1 MEDLRFSKTDAGFH
15 IEGFPDAV
23 KVIKLDG
30 KLAAQLA
37 SYSLH
42 HFDLG
47 RSLSILESINKVDP
61 EQYVIREALWH
72 QAIVTYIKCFRSSEA
87 RYQLSEKKVYKEE
100 PPEALE
106 AFYYFLAMRNKNIVH
121 DENRYTQCLP
131 GAVLNNRDHQY
142 KIAKIVCMN
151 IIGFD
156 LGQESYSNLHLLTT
170 KALERVEAEYD
181 SLCDRLTRELEAQEY
196 ESLLEREGITYSK
209 PGADGVHKSRM
220 KL

>member
-15 IEGFPDAV
+15 IEGFPNAV

-30 KLAAQLA
+30 KLAAQLS

-47 RSLSILESINKVDP
+47 RALSILESINEVDP

-72 QAIVTYIKCFRSSEA
+72 QAIVTYIKCFRPSDA
-87 RYQLSEKKVYKEE
+87 RYQLDEKRLYKKE
-100 PPEALE
+100 PSEALE
-106 AFYYFLAMRNKNIVH
+106 VFYYFLAMRNKNIIH
-121 DENRYTQCLP
+121 DENSYTQCLP
-131 GAVLNNRDHQY
+131 GAVINNRAQKY

-151 IIGFD
+151 VIGSD
-156 LGQESYSNLHLLTT
+156 LGQETYSNLHLLIT
-170 KALERVEAEYD
+170 KALEWVQAKYD
-181 SLCDRLTRELEAQEY
+181 SLCDRLTRELEAEEY

-209 PGADGVHKSRM
+209 PSADDVHKSRA
-220 KL
+220 KP